1 MPGGRQRFLIE
12 TYLAA
17 LEIYKDTGLEGNAV
31 DVQAALARC
40 KQTLGFEQEAL
51 DHTKDVWIY
60 LQEHGSKGV
69 EFPILVYQTCAS
81 IFKVVGEDERSA
93 NAVEE
98 GWNEMMRRADSIS
111 DASWRESFIKNVPE
125 HRELSAMKD
134 RQAGD
139 PASRERED
147 EDGRD
152 N

>member
-1 MPGGRQRFLIE
+1 
-12 TYLAA
+12 
-17 LEIYKDTGLEGNAV
+17 
-31 DVQAALARC
+31 
-40 KQTLGFEQEAL
+40 
-51 DHTKDVWIY
+51 
-60 LQEHGSKGV
+60 
-69 EFPILVYQTCAS
+69 
-81 IFKVVGEDERSA
+81 VGEDERSA